1 LELPAG
7 WLHYIFMAI
16 ADNDADR
23 FRRQAEVCRK
33 ESEKAHSLVDAAS
46 WLRLADDFDKLAERE
61 RERLRYKRHHA

>member
-1 LELPAG
+1 
-7 WLHYIFMAI
+7 MAI

-46 WLRLADDFDKLAERE
+46 WLRLAEDFDKLAE